1 MAKRGV
7 FVGLSTIDVIYN
19 LNDFPLENQKVVAQ
33 SQEVLVG
40 GPATN
45 AAITFGFL
53 GGTPMLAT
61 PVGRH
66 ALASLV
72 REGCRRYG
80 VQLIDL
86 TPDAEEIPP
95 ISSVWV
101 DGAGQRRVVSVNTT
115 RTTIQRRE
123 ADAAVLAGV
132 DILLVDG
139 HAMEAGLPW
148 AQAARSAGATVVFD
162 GGSWKPGTDEL
173 LKSVDIAICSADFLP
188 PSCTD
193 EDEAIR
199 YLRACGVSKVA
210 ITHGADRIRFAAGS
224 LTGTIDVPRVEVVD
238 TMGAG
243 DILHG
248 AFCCFLSDGCGFEES
263 LRQAAEIGS
272 ESCRYQ
278 GTRRW
283 MENLKD
289 GLRDTGLR

>member
-1 MAKRGV
+1 MANRGV
-7 FVGLSTIDVIYN
+7 FVGLSTVDVIYN

-53 GGTPMLAT
+53 GGTPTLAT

-72 REGCRRYG
+72 REECRRYG

-86 TPDAEEIPP
+86 TPETEEIPP

-101 DGAGQRRVVSVNTT
+101 DRAGQRRVASVNTT
-115 RTTIQRRE
+115 RTKIQRWE
-123 ADAAVLAGV
+123 ADAAVLAGI
-132 DILLVDG
+132 DIVLVDG
-139 HAMEAGLPW
+139 HAMEAGLSW

-162 GGSWKPGTDEL
+162 GGSWKPRTDEL

-188 PSCTD
+188 PSCAD
-193 EDEAIR
+193 EDHVIR
-199 YLRACGVSKVA
+199 YLRSCGVSKAA
-210 ITHGADRIRFAAGS
+210 ISHGADRIRFVAGE
-224 LTGTIDVPRVEVVD
+224 LTGAIEVPHVEVVD

-248 AFCCFLSDGCGFEES
+248 AFCFFMSDGCGFEES
-263 LRQAAEIGS
+263 LRKAAEIAS
-272 ESCRYQ
+272 ESCRYH

-283 MENLKD
+283 MESL
-289 GLRDTGLR
+289 